1 MKILVVE
8 DSERLR
14 RALGEGLR
22 RSGFVVDLAEDGIEG
37 LKFANAAEYDVIVLD
52 IMLPGMDGLTLL
64 KNLRRRSSPAQ
75 VLILSAKDQVVD
87 RVHGLE
93 LGADDYLV
101 KPFAFEEL
109 LARIKSLG
117 RRRYEVTSPEIKI
130 GELSIDTSKRQVK
143 VNSDALSL
151 TPAEYNLL
159 SYLALRRGRVISKS
173 QLQDWLS
180 NAESEAVSNV
190 IEVLVSNLRKKIASV
205 TSEKFI
211 KTKRGFGYYID

>member
-22 RSGFVVDLAEDGIEG
+22 RSGFVVDLTGDGTEG
-37 LKFANAAEYDVIVLD
+37 LKFANAADYDVIVLD

-64 KNLRRRSSPAQ
+64 KNLRRERNPAQ
-75 VLILSAKDQVVD
+75 VLILSAKDQITD
-87 RVHGLE
+87 RVNGLE

-109 LARIKSLG
+109 LARIKSLS
-117 RRRYEVTSPEIKI
+117 RRRYEVKKPDIEI
-130 GELSIDTSKRQVK
+130 GELVIDTSKRQVK
-143 VNSDALSL
+143 INGYTLSL

-159 SYLALRRGRVISKS
+159 QHLALRRGNVISKH
-173 QLQDWLS
+173 QLQERLS
-180 NAESEAVSNV
+180 DADSQAVSNV
-190 IEVLVSNLRKKIASV
+190 IEVLVSNLRKKISAVNSDKV
-205 TSEKFI
+205 I
-211 KTKRGFGYYID
+211 KTKRGFGYYIE

>member
-8 DSERLR
+8 DSHRLR

-22 RSGFVVDLAEDGIEG
+22 HSGFVVDLTRDGVEG
-37 LKFANAAEYDVIVLD
+37 LKFANATDYDVIVLD
-52 IMLPGMDGLTLL
+52 LMLPGLDGLTLL
-64 KNLRRRSSPAQ
+64 KDLRRRRSRAQ
-75 VLILSAKDQVVD
+75 VLILSAKDQVED
-87 RVHGLE
+87 RVKGLE

-117 RRRYEVTSPEIKI
+117 RRRYEQKSPDIEI
-130 GELSIDTSKRQVK
+130 GELIIDTSKRQVR
-143 VNSDALSL
+143 VNGYTLPL

-159 SYLALRRGRVISKS
+159 QYLALRRGNVISKS

-180 NAESEAVSNV
+180 NADSEAVSNV
-190 IEVLVSNLRKKIASV
+190 IEVLVSNLRKKIRGVHSDTV
-205 TSEKFI
+205 V